1 MDELDG
7 WIQVSGWMD
16 ELDGWMERG
25 IDWED
30 GWMDRQVGG
39 RMGIGVW
46 MDGKDGQMHMDE
58 KVNEQMNMHT

>member
-1 MDELDG
+1 MSGMDELDG

-30 GWMDRQVGG
+30 GWMDR
-39 RMGIGVW
+39 
-46 MDGKDGQMHMDE
+46 
-58 KVNEQMNMHT
+58 

>member
-46 MDGKDGQMHMDE
+46 MDGCTWDE